1 MLNGSDSK
9 YKLELPLPSDQTV
22 KQAESIMLE
31 MIAEYPF
38 KPIITYSTFDGNINM
53 THKLMFIYDISA
65 VIIEKK
71 LKYE

>member
-9 YKLELPLPSDQTV
+9 CKLELPLPSDQT
-22 KQAESIMLE
+22 
-31 MIAEYPF
+31 
-38 KPIITYSTFDGNINM
+38 